1 MKILA
6 RSRAL
11 PRAVAPPP
19 VRDRGDGGGLV
30 VLLTMALVFV
40 PVVGLHVACLAHPAA
55 DGAKPVAAAPADGD
69 GGAGG

>member
-11 PRAVAPPP
+11 PRAVSPPAAP
-19 VRDRGDGGGLV
+19 DRGDGGGLV

-40 PVVGLHVACLAHPAA
+40 PVVALHLACLAHPAE
-55 DGAKPVAAAPADGD
+55 GAKPAAASA
-69 GGAGG
+69 GGAGGNARG

>member
-11 PRAVAPPP
+11 PRAAIPPP
-19 VRDRGDGGGLV
+19 VRDRGDGGRV

-40 PVVGLHVACLAHPAA
+40 PVVGLHVACLAHPA
-55 DGAKPVAAAPADGD
+55 DGAKPVAAPAGGD
-69 GGAGG
+69 GGARG

>member
-40 PVVGLHVACLAHPAA
+40 PVVTLHVVCLTHPA
-55 DGAKPVAAAPADGD
+55 DGAKPVAASASGAN
-69 GGAGG
+69 GAGRG